1 MAGRAIRFLRAADGV
16 RPSALVAA
24 AAKQDGGN
32 GDAERRNARKATHWA
47 CSVRSPLVG
56 INVVVAPGSVR
67 RRNGASA
74 QPSPIPPYL
83 PDNWGKIVSGTRPS
97 RVFVGRSGAG
107 ATHYLP
113 LKRPKRGKFHADAR
127 PRFHLG
133 ATVAGPA
140 VPDSQPDCYRDR
152 PRSVHRGNGDAR
164 EHFHRPY
171 LQRAEGGDPRAVRT
185 GGADL

>member
-56 INVVVAPGSVR
+56 INVVVASGSVR

-83 PDNWGKIVSGTRPS
+83 PDNCVKNCSADKDIPCFCWRQWRRRKVAIEAVCSASMRHEPPCPLAPLRRFSTPPLQD
-97 RVFVGRSGAG
+97 
-107 ATHYLP
+107 LP
-113 LKRPKRGKFHADAR
+113 GERFHAD
-127 PRFHLG
+127 
-133 ATVAGPA
+133 
-140 VPDSQPDCYRDR
+140 
-152 PRSVHRGNGDAR
+152 
-164 EHFHRPY
+164 
-171 LQRAEGGDPRAVRT
+171 
-185 GGADL
+185 